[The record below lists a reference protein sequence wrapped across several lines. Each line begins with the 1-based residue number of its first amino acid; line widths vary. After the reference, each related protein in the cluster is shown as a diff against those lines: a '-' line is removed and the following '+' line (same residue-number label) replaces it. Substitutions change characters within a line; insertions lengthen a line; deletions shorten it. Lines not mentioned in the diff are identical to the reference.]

1 MRQFSNIALCMAAIL
16 LMVVIACAP
25 AYVPNVVST
34 PMLGQQG
41 EVVASFNTGIS
52 GFDPQFAYAITDE
65 IGVIA
70 NGSFRDYTSDST
82 SNYHKHL
89 FAELGAGYFT
99 RLGEAGRF
107 ELYGGGGGGLLQ
119 AEFDNQIFVSFADVR
134 YYRGFIQPSI
144 GLVTNVAELSFSSRF
159 VFLTLQ
165 QDGVRRAC
173 PFIEP
178 AITAKLGYKYVKGTM
193 QLGFSLPMNES
204 LDFYYQPFLFSL
216 GLQIRLNHLN
226 I

>member
-1 MRQFSNIALCMAAIL
+1 MRTFSNLASGMAAIL
-16 LMVVIACAP
+16 LMLIFSCAP
-25 AYVPNVVST
+25 AYVPNVVTT

-41 EVVASFNTGIS
+41 EVVATFNTGIS

-82 SNYHKHL
+82 NNYHRHL
-89 FAELGAGYFT
+89 FGEVGAGYFT
-99 RLGEAGRF
+99 KLGNAGRF
-107 ELYGGGGGGLLQ
+107 EVYGGGGGGLLQ

-144 GLVTNVAELSFSSRF
+144 GLVTDVAELSFSSRF

-165 QDGVRRAC
+165 QDGVRRAS

-193 QLGFSLPMNES
+193 QLGLSLPMKEQ
-204 LDFYYQPFLFSL
+204 LDFFYQPFIFSM
-216 GLQIRLNHLN
+216 GLQIRIVPRQL
-226 I
+226 